1 MRITLAQLNSTVGD
15 ISGNVDKMEKALK
28 KAFQEKSDLIIFPE
42 MFITGYPPRDLL
54 EKQRFIADANGAVSK
69 VIAISKTYPQI
80 GILYG
85 TITPMNKGK
94 PRGLYNSA
102 LLVYKGKLHGKQHK
116 TLLPT
121 YDVFDEARYFNP
133 AKNVNVIPFKG
144 EKLGVSICEDMWNS
158 LNASTQKQYNSDPIK
173 ILVQVGAT
181 LLINISASPFHMGK
195 DKIRYQIIYDHA
207 TKYNL
212 PFMYVNCIGANDEL
226 IFDGKS
232 MVVNN
237 KGKIINILPSFKEKI
252 KTISFKNASAV
263 QRFTRPSFSFH
274 PHQVSSKFG
283 RVKNLGGF
291 IPEDEITSV
300 YNALLMGIKD
310 YVKKCGFKQVVVG
323 LSGGI
328 DSAVT
333 GSLATKALGKD
344 NVLALFMPSIHTLK
358 QSAQY
363 AKILANNLGITL
375 KTIPIQNIYHSY
387 LEILKKYFKGTSFSV
402 AEENIQARIRGNILM
417 AFSNKFGYLVLSTGN
432 KSELAVGYCTLY
444 GDMTGGLGI
453 LSDVNKTM
461 VYKLAHYINKE
472 REIIPHSIIS
482 RAPSAELKPNQ
493 HDEDIL
499 PPYEILDQIL
509 ELYIDKNYSAKKIS
523 AQGFD
528 ASVVGWVIK
537 AVNKNEYKRRQ
548 APPGLKVT
556 SRA

>member
-1 MRITLAQLNSTVGD
+1 MKITLAQLNSTVGD
-15 ISGNVDKMEKALK
+15 ISGNVGKMK
-28 KAFQEKSDLIIFPE
+28 KAVKKASQEKSDLIIFPE

-54 EKQRFIADANGAVSK
+54 EKQRFITDAHGAVSN
-69 VIAISKTYPQI
+69 VIAISKTYPHI

-94 PRGLYNSA
+94 LKGLYNSA

-133 AKNVNVIPFKG
+133 AKNVTVIPFKG

-158 LNASTQKQYNSDPIK
+158 LSVLGQKQYRSDPIK
-173 ILVQVGAT
+173 ILAQVGAT
-181 LLINISASPFHMGK
+181 LLINISASPFHIGK
-195 DKIRYQIIYDHA
+195 DKIRYQIIYDHT

-212 PFMYVNCIGANDEL
+212 PFIYVNCIGANDEL

-263 QRFTRPSFSFH
+263 QRF
-274 PHQVSSKFG
+274 
-283 RVKNLGGF
+283 
-291 IPEDEITSV
+291 IPEDEITSA

-333 GSLATKALGKD
+333 CSLATKALGKD
-344 NVLALFMPSIHTLK
+344 NVLALFMPSIYTLK

-363 AKILANNLGITL
+363 AKILAHNLGITL
-375 KTIPIQNIYHSY
+375 KTIPIQDIYHSY
-387 LEILKKYFKGTSFSV
+387 LEILKKYFKGTSFNV

-472 REIIPHSIIS
+472 REVIPHSIIS

-493 HDEDIL
+493 YDEDTL

-556 SRA
+556 SRAFGTGRRMPIAAKYKNP